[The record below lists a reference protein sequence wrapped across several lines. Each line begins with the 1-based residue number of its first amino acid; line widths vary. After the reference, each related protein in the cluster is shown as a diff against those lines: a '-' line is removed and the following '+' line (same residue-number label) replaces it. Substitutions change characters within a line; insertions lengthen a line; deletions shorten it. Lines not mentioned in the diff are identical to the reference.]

1 MVTKPR
7 TKTSELSVNSAF
19 TDKLK
24 KPIKNLHQE
33 SSVSIPPIKNS
44 FSDTKSPVNSNS
56 DHFKKPWMFDTP
68 ALPKKE
74 IISHSPNQEDQSSTV
89 VNSVAGFTDQYIFR
103 NFFDWDLL
111 DGFVLPDHQHQA
123 IVATDHLHV
132 NCQRVV
138 LGFGVNELSEFCL
151 L

>member
-1 MVTKPR
+1 MHPR